1 MLYAKTNSVT
11 AGKGNTVKIAASV
24 ALRMGFTLV
33 LTISGCSSYEKSSGE
48 FWRSEYRPYSP
59 LITGAY
65 SPSFIFGNQQKTG
78 TKPYYVDSQ
87 QYHRVPWPTSDQA
100 IGYVNDSE
108 IITYREYRYDNR
120 YISSDNQP
128 KNHFHSYLRGYRV
141 GQKYR

>member
-1 MLYAKTNSVT
+1 MVYAKTNSVSACKVNT
-11 AGKGNTVKIAASV
+11 GKITGLVGLI
-24 ALRMGFTLV
+24 MGFSFLLTL
-33 LTISGCSSYEKSSGE
+33 SGCSSYEKSPGKS
-48 FWRSEYRPYSP
+48 WRSEYRPYSP
-59 LITGAY
+59 PITGAY

-78 TKPYYVDSQ
+78 TRPYYVDSQ
-87 QYHRVPWPTSDQA
+87 RYHRSPWPTSDQA

-128 KNHFHSYLRGYRV
+128 RNHFHSYLRGYRV